1 MSSKFYFIQ
10 SHRYLSKTLYT
21 FSTYY
26 SRFYLINK
34 TINKIKFIDSV
45 TFYSLSNNP
54 KTIDTSFK
62 ELLPAP
68 QDEPV
73 KTLTINEFFEAYD
86 NQQGCLIL
94 DVRMPGMDGLALQQK
109 LKTLL
114 SQLPIIFISGHGDIP
129 MAVEAVRHGALDFL
143 RKPIKQDVLLT
154 RIEEAYQRVIEQQ
167 QNSAELGQ
175 HIEKYQSLTKREREV
190 FECVCEGASN
200 KSIASDLSI
209 SERTVEVHRSNV
221 MQKLSVNNLPEMVR
235 VKVLLDQAAG
245 K

>member
-1 MSSKFYFIQ
+1 MKANPAYQ
-10 SHRYLSKTLYT
+10 ALTTYVVDDDDAVRDALSL
-21 FSTYY
+21 F
-26 SRFYLINK
+26 LDVNDIHH
-34 TINKIKFIDSV
+34 V
-45 TFYSLSNNP
+45 TFASA
-54 KTIDTSFK
+54 D
-62 ELLPAP
+62 A
-68 QDEPV
+68 
-73 KTLTINEFFEAYD
+73 FFEAYD

-154 RIEEAYQRVIEQQ
+154 RIEEAYQRVIKQQ